1 MLCEMVKKELDL
13 SNAVVVSP
21 DAGFAKQARKF
32 AAWLELPSPSA
43 TKQRT
48 DHTENA
54 QVLEILG
61 DVEGKNCR
69 SATTLPPPAA
79 RWSTWP
85 TP

>member
-1 MLCEMVKKELDL
+1 M

-32 AAWLELPSPSA
+32 AAWLELPIA
-43 TKQRT
+43 IGDKQRT

-61 DVEGKNCR
+61 DVEGKNCLICDDF
-69 SATTLPPPAA
+69 TPPAA